1 MAKSKVPTPAE
12 LEQAALNVAANLTV
26 EHNTN
31 VKDQDM
37 SETQETQTTAAKL
50 DMPTFV
56 QELKERDAN
65 KNVVRKLDLELT
77 DKWIKDMVVTD
88 HAAAMLNDLIARQFV
103 NNQEANAL
111 ARNKRRAAATTDEE
125 RNAENNRELSEAD
138 YVKLWNAY
146 DGPAIQGTPRQSA
159 MQRMQIQAA
168 LVAFSI
174 MEKEHNEA
182 MDRGEAPTLFR
193 NATKRNTVFVAKKD
207 AEGNTVTAA
216 EQREAL
222 AKQLLT
228 IDAYAPRIAAQLELI
243 VAQSDAKKAT
253 PNAPAATVDSVLS
266 DLAA

>member
-1 MAKSKVPTPAE
+1 MAKNAKNGTALETGTVPNQE
-12 LEQAALNVAANLTV
+12 
-26 EHNTN
+26 NT
-31 VKDQDM
+31 DM
-37 SETQETQTTAAKL
+37 SETQENTTAKL